1 MKLKNTLAIVFV
13 ILLGGLSDAC
23 AQKYV
28 GGDISLLTKY
38 EQGGATYYD
47 NNGKRITQVLPWF
60 KEQGLN
66 AMRVRLFVDPSKA
79 PADEIKQGVCQDLDF
94 VKALGKRIK
103 DQGFALML
111 DFHYS
116 DSWADP
122 GKQFT
127 PNDWTSLNDAALQ
140 TKIYEY
146 TKQALAEM
154 VAAGASP
161 DFIQTGN
168 EISYGMLWG
177 ARNSSSLKK
186 YYPGQSNNRD
196 RFTGL
201 LKKAGEA
208 CREICPDAK
217 IIIHTE
223 RVAQP
228 NVLTSFYTD
237 MKNAQVDY
245 DIIGLSFYPFHHG
258 NLNALETAL
267 NTLERTFS
275 NKDIMI
281 VETGYYHA
289 WQPSDVSHDLSA
301 TYPINETGQK
311 QFTDALIAKLN
322 NHPHVTGLFWWFME
336 ANEKGIPYQQ
346 AVTPSG
352 WYNAGLFDNQTGRA
366 LSALSSLKDFA
377 PQQTGIESSIP
388 NASQGK
394 KASSNSTVYGI
405 DGRLK
410 KRTRGINIVD
420 GKKIIEKR

>member
-1 MKLKNTLAIVFV
+1 MKLRNILAIVFV
-13 ILLGGLSDAC
+13 ILYGGLSDAC

-38 EQGGATYYD
+38 EKGGALYYD
-47 NNGKRITQVLPWF
+47 NNGKRIPQMLPWL

-79 PADEIKQGVCQDLDF
+79 PADEVNQGVCQDLAY

-127 PNDWTSLNDAALQ
+127 PDAWVSLNDAALQ
-140 TKIYEY
+140 TKIYDY
-146 TKQALAEM
+146 TKQVLEEM
-154 VAAGASP
+154 VAEGATP

-177 ARNSSSLKK
+177 KRNSSSLKK
-186 YYPGQSNNRD
+186 YYPGNSNNRD
-196 RFTGL
+196 RFTKL
-201 LKKAGEA
+201 LKKAGQA
-208 CREICPDAK
+208 CREVCPDAK

-228 NVLTSFYTD
+228 SVLSNFYTD

-245 DIIGLSFYPFHHG
+245 DIIGLSYYPYHHG
-258 NLNALETAL
+258 SINNLENSLKTLET
-267 NTLERTFS
+267 TFPDK
-275 NKDIMI
+275 NIMI
-281 VETGYYHA
+281 VETGYYHH
-289 WQPSDVSHDLSA
+289 WQPSDVSYDFSS
-301 TYPINETGQK
+301 TYPINEAGQK
-311 QFTDALIAKLN
+311 KFTEALIAQLN
-322 NHPHVTGLFWWFME
+322 KHAKVTGLFWWFME

-366 LSALSSLKDFA
+366 LSALSVLKDFLPA
-377 PQQTGIESSIP
+377 QSTILNYSTDNPPQTS
-388 NASQGK
+388 K
-394 KASSNSTVYGI
+394 VYNI
-405 DGRLK
+405 DGRRQTK
-410 KRTRGINIVD
+410 QAHGISIVN
-420 GKKIIEKR
+420 GKKIIKK